1 AVVISPRFTYLG
13 PPGNA
18 NALISVEFTA
28 LIVYGYFVPGVCA
41 ASRVMIR
48 VRYVLV
54 RLSFRTGTCFS
65 TSAADCRPRST
76 SCCTEKRLKPDGER
90 LMLTCASAVC
100 VIGTNTAAP
109 VNISV
114 AAIRYAEFAIML
126 NPPFFG

>member
-1 AVVISPRFTYLG
+1 AVVISPRLTYIG

-28 LIVYGYFVPGVCA
+28 LIVYGYFVPGVWA
-41 ASRVMIR
+41 ARREMIR
-48 VRYVLV
+48 VRYVFV

-90 LMLTCASAVC
+90 LMLTCASAVW
-100 VIGTNTAAP
+100 VVNGTNTAAP
-109 VNISV
+109 ENISV
-114 AAIRYAEFAIML
+114 AANRYAEFAIIAQ
-126 NPPFFG
+126 